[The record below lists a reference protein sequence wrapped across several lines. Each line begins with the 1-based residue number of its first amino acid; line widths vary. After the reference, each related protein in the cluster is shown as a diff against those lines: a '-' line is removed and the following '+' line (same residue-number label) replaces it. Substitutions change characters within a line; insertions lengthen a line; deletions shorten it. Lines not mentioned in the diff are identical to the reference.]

1 MESEILKYN
10 YLLQLDKLKNY
21 SCTIENNEDKTLA
34 TSIYDN
40 FDKLDDL
47 GRRNLLTK
55 CLSNNEINMHLL
67 KFELINKQ
75 NDDPENELTLDEF
88 EKQAFKIINRYHWK
102 AGGFKIEDSEWIQHK
117 HNSKLYDV
125 LSNELLFENT
135 LDRSDVDD
143 EETERYMDHL
153 TRHLN
158 YLSKNIEVEY
168 RYKNTKEKIVRVLIW
183 ATDKNIESVSDSES
197 NEGVGL

>member
-1 MESEILKYN
+1 MK
-10 YLLQLDKLKNY
+10 
-21 SCTIENNEDKTLA
+21 
-34 TSIYDN
+34 
-40 FDKLDDL
+40 
-47 GRRNLLTK
+47 
-55 CLSNNEINMHLL
+55 
-67 KFELINKQ
+67 
-75 NDDPENELTLDEF
+75 
-88 EKQAFKIINRYHWK
+88 KQAFKIINRYHWK
-102 AGGFKIEDSEWIQHK
+102 AGGFKIEDSEWILHK
-117 HNSKLYDV
+117 HDSKLYDV

-168 RYKNTKEKIVRVLIW
+168 RYKNTKEKIVRVLVW

>member
-21 SCTIENNEDKTLA
+21 SCTIENNEDKNLA
-34 TSIYDN
+34 TMICDN

-102 AGGFKIEDSEWIQHK
+102 AGGFKIEDSEWILHK
-117 HNSKLYDV
+117 HDSKSYDV